1 MAEPGDPPASG
12 EMRCFVTWA
21 DAVDDLER
29 RLQRTDPDYEWAII
43 GIETDREDYVV
54 AGRQRAD

>member
-21 DAVDDLER
+21 DRVDALEA
-29 RLQRTDPDYEWAII
+29 RLEGVDPDYDWAII
-43 GIETDREDYVV
+43 GIEDECEDYVV
-54 AGRQRAD
+54 AGQPAGD